1 MKIFSKNT
9 WGVDINNAWP
19 LTCKAS
25 CLKKI
30 ELRPLISGFDF
41 AFVGGTE
48 SVRGFPTDLTVI
60 LSRNVTVKNIKRG
73 TLFLAM
79 INNNNIVFLLKR
91 KLNSQAVKN
100 KYNIQ
105 SILIGPM
112 LIKPMTAK

>member
-1 MKIFSKNT
+1 MLIFILFLKLVLTIKIMLSICI
-9 WGVDINNAWP
+9 V
-19 LTCKAS
+19 LH
-25 CLKKI
+25 
-30 ELRPLISGFDF
+30 
-41 AFVGGTE
+41 
-48 SVRGFPTDLTVI
+48 LTVI

>member
-1 MKIFSKNT
+1 MRNYRHIYKIIHVT
-9 WGVDINNAWP
+9 VDV
-19 LTCKAS
+19 LTMQ
-25 CLKKI
+25 
-30 ELRPLISGFDF
+30 GH
-41 AFVGGTE
+41 
-48 SVRGFPTDLTVI
+48 LTVI

-73 TLFLAM
+73 TLFLVM

-112 LIKPMTAK
+112 LIKPMIVGLISDN